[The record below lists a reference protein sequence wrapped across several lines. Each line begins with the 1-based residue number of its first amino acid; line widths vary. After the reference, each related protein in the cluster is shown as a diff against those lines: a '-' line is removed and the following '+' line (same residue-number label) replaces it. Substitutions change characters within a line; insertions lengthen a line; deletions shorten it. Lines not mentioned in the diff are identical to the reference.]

1 MDTFLDLSSQ
11 ITVGAITAVIASYI
25 TVRLSLRR
33 FYSERWWEKK
43 AEAYTAILEALHY
56 MNRSFSEELDAAMEH
71 REIPQG
77 RSDELKQK
85 YHEASDELDKRIDI
99 GQFILS
105 EEAAAELSDL
115 IKNLAKARG
124 SDDWTDY
131 VIRSYEATNN
141 TLKRMRAIAKSDL
154 KGH

>member
-1 MDTFLDLSSQ
+1 MP
-11 ITVGAITAVIASYI
+11 TA
-25 TVRLSLRR
+25 
-33 FYSERWWEKK
+33 
-43 AEAYTAILEALHY
+43 
-56 MNRSFSEELDAAMEH
+56 
-71 REIPQG
+71 
-77 RSDELKQK
+77 DELKQK

-115 IKNLAKARG
+115 IKNLAKARD

-131 VIRSYEATNN
+131 IIRSYEATNN